1 MYNIVV
7 FTKTNE
13 VKCVPNNW
21 FKSETEV
28 SWPNSVSRNALSRE
42 IKLRSRPDLSSW
54 MLYDVWVLPGGCCS
68 KFHL

>member
-1 MYNIVV
+1 MYNIVAI
-7 FTKTNE
+7 TETNE
-13 VKCVPNNW
+13 VKCVPDNL

-28 SWPNSVSRNALSRE
+28 YWPNSVSRNALSRE

-54 MLYDVWVLPGGCCS
+54 MLYDVRVLPGGRCS